1 MKRMITMSIMALLL
15 ASMINVKEVSAQIFL
30 FKFGTDGSGDGEFA
44 DPQGV
49 AVDSTGNIYVA
60 DTDNDRIQKF
70 NSNGNFILTFG
81 TLGFGNGQF
90 DGPQG
95 VAVDS
100 TGNIYVADT
109 INNRI
114 QKFNSKGKFILKF
127 GTPGTGDGQFVG
139 PEGVAVDST
148 GNIYIADTFN
158 NRIQKFDSNGNFI
171 LTFGTLGFGN
181 GQFDNPSGVAVDS
194 SSNIYVADTF
204 NNRIQVFGADT
215 DGDGVPDLE
224 DNCPDD
230 FNPDQEDKKGDAI
243 EDVCDSD
250 GKGCSVASAGSTPS
264 IPLYLLIP
272 VFIVIRRL

>member
-100 TGNIYVADT
+100 TGNIY
-109 INNRI
+109 
-114 QKFNSKGKFILKF
+114 
-127 GTPGTGDGQFVG
+127 
-139 PEGVAVDST
+139 
-148 GNIYIADTFN
+148 IADTFN

-230 FNPDQEDKKGDAI
+230 FNPDQEDQDGDGIGDA
-243 EDVCDSD
+243 CDSD

-272 VFIVIRRL
+272 VFIVIRRLWK

>member
-60 DTDNDRIQKF
+60 DTINNRIQKF
-70 NSNGNFILTFG
+70 DSNSNFLLNFG
-81 TLGFGNGQF
+81 TPGSG
-90 DGPQG
+90 DGKFNHPFG

-100 TGNIYVADT
+100 SGKIYVADT

-139 PEGVAVDST
+139 PEGVAV
-148 GNIYIADTFN
+148 
-158 NRIQKFDSNGNFI
+158 
-171 LTFGTLGFGN
+171 
-181 GQFDNPSGVAVDS
+181 
-194 SSNIYVADTF
+194 
-204 NNRIQVFGADT
+204 
-215 DGDGVPDLE
+215 
-224 DNCPDD
+224 
-230 FNPDQEDKKGDAI
+230 
-243 EDVCDSD
+243 
-250 GKGCSVASAGSTPS
+250 
-264 IPLYLLIP
+264 
-272 VFIVIRRL
+272 